1 MVSVLS
7 VCAEG
12 GFCGFSVSV
21 FSVRQRRFSVF
32 SDLMKKAIYAGTFD
46 PITYGHIDVISRAT
60 KIFERIVVGV
70 SAGPKTT
77 LFTHKERIKLVRDV
91 FSENNRI
98 EVLGFSSLLVD
109 FASKI
114 GAQTIIRGMRAV
126 SDFDYELQL
135 TLMNRKLNPSIET
148 IFLMPSEKYIFVS
161 SSLVKEIA
169 TLRGDISKLAPP
181 LVAKALRKKL
191 ARK

>member
-1 MVSVLS
+1 M
-7 VCAEG
+7 
-12 GFCGFSVSV
+12 
-21 FSVRQRRFSVF
+21 R
-32 SDLMKKAIYAGTFD
+32 KAIYAGTFD

-77 LFTHKERIKLVRDV
+77 LFNHGERIKLVRHV
-91 FSENNRI
+91 FSSNKEI
-98 EVLGFSSLLVD
+98 EVLGFSSLLVEFTKD
-109 FASKI
+109 I

-126 SDFDYELQL
+126 SDFDHELQL
-135 TLMNRKLNPSIET
+135 TLMNRKLAPKIET

-169 TLRGDISKLAPP
+169 ALQGDISELVPAV
-181 LVAKALRKKL
+181 VAKALHRKL
-191 ARK
+191 IR

>member
-1 MVSVLS
+1 
-7 VCAEG
+7 
-12 GFCGFSVSV
+12 
-21 FSVRQRRFSVF
+21 
-32 SDLMKKAIYAGTFD
+32 MKKALYAGTFD

-60 KIFERIVVGV
+60 KIFEEIVVGV

-77 LFTHKERIKLVRDV
+77 LFSHNERMKLARHV
-91 FSENNRI
+91 FSKNQKI
-98 EVLGFSSLLVD
+98 VVQGFSSLLVD
-109 FASKI
+109 FAIEI

-135 TLMNRKLNPSIET
+135 TLMNRKLAPRIET

-169 TLRGDISKLAPP
+169 ALRGDVSKLVPP
-181 LVAKALRKKL
+181 IVAKALVRKL
-191 ARK
+191 VR

>member
-1 MVSVLS
+1 M
-7 VCAEG
+7 
-12 GFCGFSVSV
+12 
-21 FSVRQRRFSVF
+21 R
-32 SDLMKKAIYAGTFD
+32 KAIYAGTFD
-46 PITYGHIDVISRAT
+46 PITYGHVDVISRAT
-60 KIFERIVVGV
+60 KIFEKIVVGV

-77 LFTHKERIKLVRDV
+77 FFTHKERTQLVRRV
-91 FSENNRI
+91 FSKNKNI

-109 FASKI
+109 FAKEI

-135 TLMNRKLNPSIET
+135 TLTNRKLAPLIET

-161 SSLVKEIA
+161 SSLVKEITA
-169 TLRGDISKLAPP
+169 LNGDVSKMVPP
-181 LVAKALRKKL
+181 LVAKALRRKL

>member
-1 MVSVLS
+1 M
-7 VCAEG
+7 
-12 GFCGFSVSV
+12 
-21 FSVRQRRFSVF
+21 
-32 SDLMKKAIYAGTFD
+32 KAIYAGTFD

-60 KIFERIVVGV
+60 KIFEKVVIGV

-77 LFTHKERIKLVRDV
+77 LFSHKERIKLVRDV
-91 FSENNRI
+91 FSENERI
-98 EVLGFSSLLVD
+98 EVMGFSSLLVD
-109 FASKI
+109 FAKKI

-135 TLMNRKLNPSIET
+135 TLTNRKLNPNIET
-148 IFLMPSEKYIFVS
+148 IFLMPSERYIFIS

-169 TLRGDISKLAPP
+169 MLKGDISKLAPP

-191 ARK
+191 AKK

>member
-1 MVSVLS
+1 VCSAAANGGLSEFGVL
-7 VCAEG
+7 
-12 GFCGFSVSV
+12 
-21 FSVRQRRFSVF
+21 
-32 SDLMKKAIYAGTFD
+32 MMKAIYAGTFD

-77 LFTHKERIKLVRDV
+77 FFSHKERTALVRHV
-91 FSENNRI
+91 FSNDKKI
-98 EVLGFSSLLVD
+98 EVLGFSSLLVE
-109 FASKI
+109 FAREI

-135 TLMNRKLNPSIET
+135 TLMNRKLAPKIET
-148 IFLMPSEKYIFVS
+148 IFLMPSEKNIFVS

-169 TLRGDISKLAPP
+169 ALQGDISTLVPP
-181 LVAKALRKKL
+181 VVVEALHKKL
-191 ARK
+191 IR